1 MIPRCISSTF
11 LLFIVAKKLCE
22 LFAPF
27 KDYHYFCRIKPET
40 QEPENIMHIA
50 IAGNIGSGK
59 TTLTNM
65 IYYIYMNDDFT
76 KMISDPKLL
85 FEAPLN
91 NNGVPAYNVI
101 DSDIIKV
108 GDTYHLFYVS
118 HEHMATVKHAT
129 STNVTSPFVIDD
141 KYDDGGKHA
150 AVAPFTVKEAKTLEK
165 CWEKRKQ

>member
-1 MIPRCISSTF
+1 MQWSEVGC
-11 LLFIVAKKLCE
+11 VWA
-22 LFAPF
+22 
-27 KDYHYFCRIKPET
+27 PET
-40 QEPENIMHIA
+40 MYDYETGHLLVHF
-50 IAGNIGSGK
+50 
-59 TTLTNM
+59 TTRMKGGTNM

-141 KYDDGGKHA
+141 KYDDGEKHA